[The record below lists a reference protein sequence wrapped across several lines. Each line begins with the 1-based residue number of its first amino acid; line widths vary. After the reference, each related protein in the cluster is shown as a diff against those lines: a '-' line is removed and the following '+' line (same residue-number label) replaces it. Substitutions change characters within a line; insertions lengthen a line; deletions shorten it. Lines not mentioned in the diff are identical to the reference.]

1 MWRTACLPLH
11 ELLVFDGTCGEIY
24 QSYDPM
30 GNRIVSKNTRR
41 GSPHRCFGF
50 TNCVKEA
57 MFRRYVQ
64 LNISLSNT
72 THTQNRNH
80 HLQTKQV
87 RFSLVCKKQNNWY
100 TWHSLRFWFPNLQRQ
115 SARALYFY
123 ESSLSVQVLGD
134 GNAGISRWERAFLFW
149 EQNLKSTRTNQPCRD
164 WWMLNISTL

>member
-11 ELLVFDGTCGEIY
+11 EWLVFDGTCGEIY

-87 RFSLVCKKQNNWY
+87 RFSLVCKNKTTGILGIQWGFDFQISSDSQLELFTSTN
-100 TWHSLRFWFPNLQRQ
+100 HHFQCRFWVTGMQ
-115 SARALYFY
+115 A
-123 ESSLSVQVLGD
+123 SLDEKGPFCF
-134 GNAGISRWERAFLFW
+134 GSR
-149 EQNLKSTRTNQPCRD
+149 
-164 WWMLNISTL
+164 I